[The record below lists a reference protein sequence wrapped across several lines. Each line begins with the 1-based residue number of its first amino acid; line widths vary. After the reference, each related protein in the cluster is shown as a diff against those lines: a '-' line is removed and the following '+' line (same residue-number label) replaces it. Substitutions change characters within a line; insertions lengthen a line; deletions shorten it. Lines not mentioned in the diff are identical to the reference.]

1 MTDFDTY
8 PRSGV
13 WLERV
18 RVGAEL
24 AIALGGVTLAALA
37 AMEQLRELEYVRHDL
52 VDHPLPPQGGGEDG
66 AG

>member
-1 MTDFDTY
+1 MEDLDTY
-8 PRSGV
+8 PRTGV
-13 WLERV
+13 WRERI

-37 AMEQLRELEYVRHDL
+37 ALEQLRELEHARHDL
-52 VDHPLPPQGGGEDG
+52 VDQPLPPQGGGEDG